1 MPASPRLALRALR
14 RSRCSRYF
22 CSITLDFAQQAHH
35 TTPWKERMPDI
46 TLSLQLGSRLQ
57 PFVPTPQII
66 AAVAP
71 LAAVYAVF
79 SAWFAGRLKVHGLR
93 TPYTRKTFH
102 FLVFTMAGAV
112 QLVWRTP
119 GVMVFG
125 AVVSLVVSYAVWR
138 GDGHPFYE
146 ALARPSD
153 APHRTLFILIPWI
166 TTALGGVT
174 SNLLFPGFASVG
186 YFVCGWGDAVGE
198 PVGSH
203 FGKHVYRVPSLSG
216 VRARRSVEGS
226 TAVLVCGAAAAMVSL
241 MIDGHDFNT
250 ALAVGSACGLCGAL
264 VEAFSTHGLDN
275 FTTQIAGSAVA
286 FYFLS

>member
-71 LAAVYAVF
+71 LAAVYAVI
-79 SAWFAGRLKVHGLR
+79 SAWLAGRLKMHGLR
-93 TPYTRKTFH
+93 TAYTRKTFH

-112 QLVWRTP
+112 QLAWRTP

-125 AVVSLVVSYAVWR
+125 GVVSLVVFYAVWQ

-146 ALARPSD
+146 ALARPAD
-153 APHRTLFILIPWI
+153 APHRRRFIVIPWV
-166 TTALGGVT
+166 TTALGGVL

-198 PVGSH
+198 PVGSR
-203 FGKHVYRVPSLSG
+203 FGKHIYRVPSLSG
-216 VRARRSVEGS
+216 VPAVRSLEGS
-226 TAVLVCGAAAAMVSL
+226 AAVFLFGSVAAAVSL
-241 MIDGHDFNT
+241 
-250 ALAVGSACGLCGAL
+250 LANGTGVHSVAVVGLACGLAGAL
-264 VEAFSTHGLDN
+264 VESFSNHGLDN
-275 FTTQIAGSAVA
+275 LTTQIA
-286 FYFLS
+286 